1 MATSYSGPVFV
12 TVDGLVLLQSSKVTM
27 EFDSGNKDVMTILLG
42 RAGHSTGPQMV
53 TINVDSAVPAAG
65 VEGNIPSLVLAAA
78 THVLGFK
85 IAGVTYTAEG
95 DLRTTSLSG
104 SVGDPNA
111 TSFSFH
117 GKITAVA

>member
-1 MATSYSGPVFV
+1 MATPYSGPGFV
-12 TVDGLVLLQSSKVTM
+12 TVNGRVLLQSSKITM
-27 EFDSGNKDVMTILLG
+27 EMDSGNKDVLTILLG

-53 TINVDSAVPAAG
+53 TINVDSAIPQDG
-65 VEGNIPSLVLAAA
+65 VEADIPALVLAAA
-78 THVLGFK
+78 TNTLGFK
-85 IAGVTYTAEG
+85 MANTTYTAEG
-95 DLRTTSLSG
+95 DIRTASLSG